1 MSQTNGMKLPR
12 SWPPPL
18 SSAISPSQ
26 ACSFSLTDP
35 CTREKVI
42 SALDSEVAK
51 FRTIAFAASTR
62 RTYSSQQAMYLRFCS
77 CMDIKPVP
85 VSSVNLGRY
94 VAFLA
99 SKLCF
104 SSIRQYLNMVRIMHL
119 ELGYGSPLSEN
130 FWFDFCFTALRH
142 ILGHFGRG
150 QLT

>member
-18 SSAISPSQ
+18 SSAIFPSQ
-26 ACSFSLTDP
+26 TCSFSLTDP
-35 CTREKVI
+35 CTREKVT

-62 RTYSSQQAMYLRFCS
+62 RTYISQQAMYLRFCS

-99 SKLCF
+99 SKLVFFIHSPISKCGPYHA
-104 SSIRQYLNMVRIMHL
+104 SGIRIWKSIIRKLVPVLYFKRYPKVQ
-119 ELGYGSPLSEN
+119 G
-130 FWFDFCFTALRH
+130 
-142 ILGHFGRG
+142 
-150 QLT
+150 